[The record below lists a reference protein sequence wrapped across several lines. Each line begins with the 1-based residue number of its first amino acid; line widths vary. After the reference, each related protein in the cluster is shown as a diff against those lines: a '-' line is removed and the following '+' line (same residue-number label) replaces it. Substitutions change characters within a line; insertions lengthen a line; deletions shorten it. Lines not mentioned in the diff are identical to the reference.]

1 MSSEIEELDR
11 LSVLGKV
18 CRLISDHLG
27 IDDRTLAEFVIHLA
41 ETQCCNRDRFMGAL
55 KENGAEF
62 PASLADGILRIVT
75 ARVGGRD
82 GKPCG
87 GGGEEIK
94 PPVTTSMGSLGPRV
108 SDGGGGIYGDWG
120 GGGYWFYQKKR
131 TRCSEVV

>member
-41 ETQCCNRDRFMGAL
+41 KTQYCNRDGFMEAL

-75 ARVGGRD
+75 ARGGGRGD
-82 GKPCG
+82 GKPCGKPTG

-94 PPVTTSMGSLGPRV
+94 GPAVTSMGSLGPRV
-108 SDGGGGIYGDWG
+108 SDGGGVPGDLRG
-120 GGGYWFYQKKR
+120 SYYI
-131 TRCSEVV
+131 V

>member
-41 ETQCCNRDRFMGAL
+41 ETQSCNRDRFMGAL

-62 PASLADGILRIVT
+62 PPSLADGILRIVT
-75 ARVGGRD
+75 ARGGGKD
-82 GKPCG
+82 GKPSV
-87 GGGEEIK
+87 GGGEEIT
-94 PPVTTSMGSLGPRV
+94 PPVVKSVDSLGPRV
-108 SDGGGGIYGDWG
+108 STDGEG
-120 GGGYWFYQKKR
+120 
-131 TRCSEVV
+131 VLMVL